1 MDRRILVG
9 VAVVSLIVVIAFSVG
24 GGGET
29 GEVTLQGEGSTFLY
43 PQIQAWAQE
52 FSQRYPNITINYNPT
67 GSGAGQSA
75 FLDGTVDFAG
85 SDPPLGRDVWQGLQG
100 RVVQMPV
107 VIGMVAVVYNVPGV
121 DEGLKLD
128 GETLARIYKGE
139 IEYWDDP
146 AIVELN
152 PGVELPHERIIVVH
166 RSDSSGTTQIFTL
179 FLHKA
184 APGVWPADLVGKTV
198 NWPVDATGRGVGGKG
213 NQGVMEQVR
222 SNEYSIGYVEYAYAL
237 QTGASVALIK
247 NAGAAFVAPSPEA
260 AQEAAKGALAGLPE
274 SPLDDWS
281 GALDA
286 IVYAPGEGSYPLT
299 SWSFLFF
306 YTEYPEGK
314 AEAVKRFIEWINTE
328 GQDYIVDGY
337 VPIPEEVR
345 EVNLKALDYIKSG

>member
-9 VAVVSLIVVIAFSVG
+9 VAVVVVVLLATLFTSQG
-24 GGGET
+24 GGDT

-43 PQIQAWAQE
+43 PQIQAWSQE
-52 FSQRYPNITINYNPT
+52 FRQRYPNITINYNPT

-85 SDPPLGRDVWQGLQG
+85 SDPPLSREAWQGLQG

-121 DEGLKLD
+121 DGLKLD

-139 IEYWDDP
+139 IEYWDDQ
-146 AIVELN
+146 AIAALN

-166 RSDSSGTTQIFTL
+166 RSDSSGTTQVFTM

-184 APGVWPADLVGKTV
+184 APGVWPAELVGKTV
-198 NWPVDATGRGVGGKG
+198 NWPVDSTGRGVGGKG

-222 SNEYSIGYVEYAYAL
+222 SNTYSIGYVEYAYAL
-237 QTGASVALIK
+237 QTGASVALVR
-247 NAGAAFVAPSPEA
+247 NPAGEFVAPSPEA
-260 AQEAAKGALAGLPE
+260 AQEAARSALGSLPG

-281 GALDA
+281 GALEA
-286 IVYAPGEGSYPLT
+286 IVYAPRGYPLT

-306 YTEYPEGK
+306 YTEYPEDK
-314 AEAVKRFIEWINTE
+314 AWAVRAFIEWVNTE

-345 EVNLKALDYIKSG
+345 QVNLKALDYIKSG